1 MMSRARPE
9 LQRAALRFWRLVRQ
23 GDGMRAASMTI
34 AALGVAGVLI
44 GGQALAAAQPPA
56 KPIAASFYTGKWYEI
71 ARTPN
76 AGQRDCEA
84 PTTEFAD
91 KAGGEGFAVKQV
103 CRKGSAV
110 GAAKV
115 FHTSGKIV
123 AGTQNTKFS
132 MSFLGGLKKQEY
144 WVLDRADD
152 QSWAIMATPGGNYV
166 WLLSRRPVM
175 PPAAQAA
182 ALERVKALGYARL
195 EFPQQPPT

>member
-1 MMSRARPE
+1 MM
-9 LQRAALRFWRLVRQ
+9 
-23 GDGMRAASMTI
+23 I
-34 AALGVAGVLI
+34 AALAGAGLLV
-44 GGQALAAAQPPA
+44 GASAQAAAKPPA
-56 KPIAASFYTGKWYEI
+56 KPIEASFYTGKWYEI

-91 KAGGEGFAVKQV
+91 RTQGEGFSVRQV
-103 CRKGSAV
+103 CRKGSAS

-115 FHTSGKIV
+115 FNTSGKIV

-166 WLLSRRPVM
+166 WLLSRQPVM
-175 PPAAQAA
+175 PPADRAA
-182 ALERVKALGYARL
+182 ALERIKDLGYAKL